1 MHIQPKVNFL
11 EMMEKRIGKEII
23 NFEIMKVLT
32 IFLEMM
38 VQKSK
43 LEESPLF
50 AGIVEVRITWRNFV

>member
-1 MHIQPKVNFL
+1 MHIQPKVFFL

-23 NFEIMKVLT
+23 NFKIMKVVT

-50 AGIVEVRITWRNFV
+50 VGIVEVRITWRHFV